1 MKPIF
6 PIAAAIAFTA
16 TFLRTTSK
24 GKNSTARKIVTRAAS
39 VSGGGGS
46 EAGVTNSKQIMNIPK
61 PVCKRIDHA
70 VSFGIVP
77 GENRG
82 ENAMDPAVK
91 VNDDLF
97 WLRDDDRKN
106 EEILSYLKTENEY
119 TEAHTKHLKKK
130 RQICTTKSS
139 KRSRRPMWTLNFNGV
154 IVLSITSAR

>member
-61 PVCKRIDHA
+61 PACKRIDHK

-82 ENAMDPAVK
+82 ENVMDPAVK
-91 VNDDLF
+91 VNDDLSGCATTIE
-97 WLRDDDRKN
+97 R
-106 EEILSYLKTENEY
+106 
-119 TEAHTKHLKKK
+119 TKKFSL
-130 RQICTTKSS
+130 T
-139 KRSRRPMWTLNFNGV
+139 
-154 IVLSITSAR
+154 

>member
-1 MKPIF
+1 
-6 PIAAAIAFTA
+6 
-16 TFLRTTSK
+16 
-24 GKNSTARKIVTRAAS
+24 
-39 VSGGGGS
+39 
-46 EAGVTNSKQIMNIPK
+46 MNIPK

-82 ENAMDPAVK
+82 ENVMDPAVK

-130 RQICTTKSS
+130 RD
-139 KRSRRPMWTLNFNGV
+139 RSVQRNRQSDRGD
-154 IVLSITSAR
+154 RCGR